1 MNEQRKTFTI
11 TGMHCAACAA
21 RIERVLGAMEGVR
34 RAEVNLADASGVIVF
49 DSTLVSRRAIRE
61 KAAGLGFTL
70 TARSGLADD
79 FERRQ
84 RENALE
90 LRRMKQRLIV
100 ALLLAAP
107 LLVLSMGEM
116 LGLPLP
122 DSLNPHHSPL
132 RFGLAQMLLTAP
144 ILWLGRAFYLNGL
157 PALVRRVPN
166 MDSLIAVG
174 TGAAFL
180 YSLWN
185 LVEIGLGID
194 AHAKAMDLY
203 FESAGIL
210 IALVSLGKYLES
222 RSKAHASDAIR
233 GLMRLSPDE
242 ATLLRDGEPR
252 KIAVEELEPG
262 DLLLIRPGERL
273 PVDGLV
279 VDGAS
284 TVDESML
291 TGESLPVR
299 KSTGDAVSGGTMNGA
314 GVLTIRA
321 TRVGQD
327 TMLAHI
333 IAMVRQAQGSK
344 PPIAGLADRISLSF
358 VPSVMALALVTGL
371 AWYWIG
377 QVEFTLAL
385 RFFIAVMVIA
395 CPCAMGLA
403 TPISIM
409 VATGR
414 GAQLGVLIK
423 NGAALELA
431 EGVDTV
437 VFDKTGTLTH
447 GRPELTDFIA
457 LDRRFDADALLA
469 WVAAAETRSEHP
481 LAEAIVDDARK
492 RGLRLGEPTAFEA
505 MQGRGIRAEIEGH
518 SLVLGN
524 RGLAEEHTAMARE
537 VEEKLAEL
545 SGAGKTVL
553 FLVMDG
559 DLAAL
564 IGIADR
570 LKDETVLVVRRLGEM
585 GMRVI
590 MLTGDNALTAGAIG
604 RDAGIDEII
613 AEVLPTEKAERIAS
627 LRDQGATVAMVGDGI
642 NDAPAL
648 AQADLSLAVFA
659 GGSLGKEVAD
669 ATLMRAEPAQITE
682 FLDFSRAVNRKIRQ
696 NLVLTFLYNAV
707 SIPVAMSGLLS
718 PLVAVCA
725 MLLSSLSVI
734 GNTYLLVRKYS

>member
-1 MNEQRKTFTI
+1 
-11 TGMHCAACAA
+11 
-21 RIERVLGAMEGVR
+21 
-34 RAEVNLADASGVIVF
+34 
-49 DSTLVSRRAIRE
+49 
-61 KAAGLGFTL
+61 
-70 TARSGLADD
+70 
-79 FERRQ
+79 
-84 RENALE
+84 
-90 LRRMKQRLIV
+90 
-100 ALLLAAP
+100 
-107 LLVLSMGEM
+107 
-116 LGLPLP
+116 
-122 DSLNPHHSPL
+122 
-132 RFGLAQMLLTAP
+132 
-144 ILWLGRAFYLNGL
+144 
-157 PALVRRVPN
+157 
-166 MDSLIAVG
+166 
-174 TGAAFL
+174 
-180 YSLWN
+180 
-185 LVEIGLGID
+185 
-194 AHAKAMDLY
+194 
-203 FESAGIL
+203 
-210 IALVSLGKYLES
+210 
-222 RSKAHASDAIR
+222 
-233 GLMRLSPDE
+233 
-242 ATLLRDGEPR
+242 
-252 KIAVEELEPG
+252 
-262 DLLLIRPGERL
+262 
-273 PVDGLV
+273 
-279 VDGAS
+279 
-284 TVDESML
+284 
-291 TGESLPVR
+291 
-299 KSTGDAVSGGTMNGA
+299 
-314 GVLTIRA
+314 
-321 TRVGQD
+321 
-327 TMLAHI
+327 
-333 IAMVRQAQGSK
+333 
-344 PPIAGLADRISLSF
+344 
-358 VPSVMALALVTGL
+358 MALALVTGL

-648 AQADLSLAVFA
+648 ARADVGIAMGTGIDVAIDSGDVVLVRGRLDGVIIALALA
-659 GGSLGKEVAD
+659 R
-669 ATLMRAEPAQITE
+669 ATMR
-682 FLDFSRAVNRKIRQ
+682 NIRQ
-696 NLVLTFLYNAV
+696 NLFWAFAYNVV
-707 SIPVAMSGLLS
+707 SIPVAAGLLYAFGG
-718 PLVAVCA
+718 PALNPMLAGGA
-725 MLLSSLSVI
+725 MALSSVSVVAN
-734 GNTYLLVRKYS
+734 GLRLRLFNR